1 MKILWIADM
10 NTSIHQGGSQQ
21 TNKAMIDYGR
31 SLGITVDE
39 LNYGNMSIKITSDT
53 KNQYDFII
61 SNNVYLFS
69 KIPGFLDWL
78 DQLPNHIRYEHDA
91 NSYLTQRDRAKLF
104 RNAKLS
110 LFLSEE
116 HLQYFQDVYGQ
127 LFKDIPT
134 AIATPH
140 IDQTLF
146 YNYNIQ
152 RSDSLLW
159 CGLLHML
166 KGLNSLQKYAN
177 AGNSITISAI
187 GNFSLIADL
196 IKLPNV
202 RLVGQTPYEQ
212 MPILYNQHKTLLYH
226 PGQLEPFCRTVGEAL
241 LCGMEINTDNSQ
253 YKIGAL
259 ELYNRVG
266 LEQFQHIC
274 NNAGAVFWDA
284 INVLGGYK

>member
-1 MKILWIADM
+1 MKILWINDL
-10 NTSIHQGGSQQ
+10 NISEHIGGAQRSNQAVI
-21 TNKAMIDYGR
+21 NYGR
-31 SLGITVDE
+31 TNGIQIDE
-39 LNYGNMSIKITSDT
+39 LNYNNKNLIIT
-53 KNQYDFII
+53 KNTQYEYNYII
-61 SNNVYLFS
+61 INNIYMFV
-69 KIPGFLDWL
+69 KIPGFILWVN
-78 DQLPNHIRYEHDA
+78 QLKNAIHWVHDS
-91 NSYLTQRDRAKLF
+91 NSYSAQSSRIKLF
-104 RNAKLS
+104 QNAKLS

-146 YNYNIQ
+146 YNYNIH
-152 RSDSLLW
+152 RSDALLW

-187 GNFSLIADL
+187 GNFNLLSDL

-212 MPILYNQHKTLLYH
+212 MPILYNQHKTLLFC
-226 PGQLEPFCRTVGEAL
+226 PLQIEPFNRTCAEAL
-241 LCGMEINTDNSQ
+241 LCGMEIDTDNCK
-253 YKIGAL
+253 YPIGSL
-259 ELYNRVG
+259 ELYKKVG
-266 LEQFQHIC
+266 YDTFSQIC
-274 NNAGAVFWDA
+274 NNAAAKFWE
-284 INVLGGYK
+284 IIKNLK